1 MLWTTVCIL
10 RPAND
15 QKGKTSA
22 DLKTLGD
29 QICGVGLSVRF
40 NSHLITIWHR
50 DSSKQKSI
58 DGILQSVLSELPPEL
73 TPKPDNYFYKRHCD
87 HPGFEP
93 PPELKAVLDSHNAR
107 VAAEKAAAEK
117 AVPTPIPEETD
128 GAHGT
133 NGSAQSVLAEP
144 QAA

>member
-1 MLWTTVCIL
+1 MTT
-10 RPAND
+10 
-15 QKGKTSA
+15 
-22 DLKTLGD
+22 GD

-50 DSSKQKSI
+50 DSSKQKSV
-58 DGILQSVLSELPPEL
+58 DGILQCVLSELPPEL

-117 AVPTPIPEETD
+117 TLAPATIPEE
-128 GAHGT
+128 
-133 NGSAQSVLAEP
+133 VLPEP

>member
-1 MLWTTVCIL
+1 M
-10 RPAND
+10 
-15 QKGKTSA
+15 
-22 DLKTLGD
+22 
-29 QICGVGLSVRF
+29 GLSVRF

-50 DSSKQKSI
+50 DSSKQKSV
-58 DGILQSVLSELPPEL
+58 DGILECVLSELPPEL

-87 HPGFEP
+87 HPGFNP

-117 AVPTPIPEETD
+117 TYPADTTPSSIVEESN
-128 GAHGT
+128 GT
-133 NGSAQSVLAEP
+133 NGTNGTNGDAPAAAASVSEP